1 MQHQN
6 DYTAE
11 DYFFSFR
18 EGGEKGFNYFFHLLY
33 KPLVHF
39 ACTFLKSTEAAEDI
53 AGDSFL
59 KLWERRATIESLSS
73 VKPFLYAVVR
83 NHCIDLLRKQ
93 KHQSAYITHLNRSGE
108 DLASDISHS
117 IIISESMHQVYLA
130 IQNLPAKYRRIFN
143 MLYVEGKEIK
153 EIALE
158 LNLPLS
164 TVKSQKQRALELLKK
179 QLPHLGYI
187 LVLYFLPITW
197 S

>member
-6 DYTAE
+6 NHSAE
-11 DYFFSFR
+11 DYFFFFK
-18 EGGEKGFNYFFHLLY
+18 EGEEQGFNYFFHLYY

-39 ACTFLKSTEAAEDI
+39 AHSFLKDADSAEDM

-59 KLWERRATIESLSS
+59 KLWEKRETIASASA
-73 VKPFLYAVVR
+73 VKPYLYAIVR
-83 NHCIDLLRKQ
+83 NRCLDVLRKQ
-93 KHQSAYITHLNRSGE
+93 KHQTAYITHLNKSPQE
-108 DLASDISHS
+108 FAPDITHN
-117 IIISESMHQVYLA
+117 IIISESMHQVYHAL
-130 IQNLPAKYRRIFN
+130 QSLPSKYQKIFN

-164 TVKSQKQRALELLKK
+164 TVKSQKARVLELLKK
-179 QLPHLGYI
+179 QLPHLGGLI
-187 LVLYFLPITW
+187 VLLWQLYL

>member
-1 MQHQN
+1 MTH
-6 DYTAE
+6 E
-11 DYFFSFR
+11 D
-18 EGGEKGFNYFFHLLY
+18 YFFHLLY

-39 ACTFLKSTEAAEDI
+39 ACTFLNSTEASEDI
-53 AGDSFL
+53 AEDSFL
-59 KLWERRATIESLSS
+59 KLWERRDSIESLSS

-83 NHCIDLLRKQ
+83 NRCIDLLRKQ
-93 KHQSAYITHLNRSGE
+93 KHQSAYISHLKKTGE
-108 DLASDISHS
+108 ELAPDVSHS

-130 IQNLPAKYRRIFN
+130 IQNLPAKYKRIFN

-179 QLPHLGYI
+179 QLPHLG
-187 LVLYFLPITW
+187 FLLIFHFLQ
-197 S
+197 